1 MLIESVKYNDEYSY
15 LKYTDGK
22 LVYTNAEYFII
33 DTSTKRYKSIVK
45 DFVVGSMLPDGLR
58 DEDVKYIML
67 YALPQEYND
76 FVFLYVY
83 LDENKIVL
91 ETQRGINFASYNY
104 HKFTFKDCI
113 VDSGFI
119 YELDYIKQDFCHNP
133 SIEYSFAIDGRHIKL
148 GDKVKCTNI
157 SFLDSVRQDNLR
169 KAGFDYYIAELYE
182 NFIGIAC
189 FNCTFI
195 NKDGDVIIGT
205 RLYPGSEQYNIA
217 IFKGYNNNTLNKMTV
232 QYVSAH
238 GQFMALELI
247 KDMLTEE
254 EVGFAK
260 RGQNAS
266 KASVAKHA
274 SVAEY
279 RASTGFE
286 CLLGYL
292 ELTGQR
298 ERIEHIIGFILE
310 NLKFE

>member
-1 MLIESVKYNDEYSY
+1 MVDIREQSPLSLAFVGDAVYSLY
-15 LKYTDGK
+15 IR
-22 LVYTNAEYFII
+22 EYFVK
-33 DTSTKRYKSIVK
+33 TKRY
-45 DFVVGSMLPDGLR
+45 
-58 DEDVKYIML
+58 
-67 YALPQEYND
+67 
-76 FVFLYVY
+76 
-83 LDENKIVL
+83 
-91 ETQRGINFASYNY
+91 
-104 HKFTFKDCI
+104 
-113 VDSGFI
+113 
-119 YELDYIKQDFCHNP
+119 
-133 SIEYSFAIDGRHIKL
+133 
-148 GDKVKCTNI
+148 NI
-157 SFLDSVRQDNLR
+157 
-169 KAGFDYYIAELYE
+169 
-182 NFIGIAC
+182 
-189 FNCTFI
+189 
-195 NKDGDVIIGT
+195 
-205 RLYPGSEQYNIA
+205 
-217 IFKGYNNNTLNKMTV
+217 NTLNKMTV